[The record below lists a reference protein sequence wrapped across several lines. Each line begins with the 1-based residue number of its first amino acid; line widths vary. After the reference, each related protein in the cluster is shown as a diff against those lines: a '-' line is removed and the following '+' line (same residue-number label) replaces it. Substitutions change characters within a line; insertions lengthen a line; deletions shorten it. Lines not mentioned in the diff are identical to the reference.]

1 MQSAV
6 FFIGTAGQPTIGDEI
21 ECSDLAVVAEA
32 EEDRRKR
39 AGIDVFSFSLAF
51 SDACSRCSHLP
62 SVN

>member
-39 AGIDVFSFSLAF
+39 AGIDVLFLSPSLFLTRAAAIVVF
-51 SDACSRCSHLP
+51 R
-62 SVN
+62 V